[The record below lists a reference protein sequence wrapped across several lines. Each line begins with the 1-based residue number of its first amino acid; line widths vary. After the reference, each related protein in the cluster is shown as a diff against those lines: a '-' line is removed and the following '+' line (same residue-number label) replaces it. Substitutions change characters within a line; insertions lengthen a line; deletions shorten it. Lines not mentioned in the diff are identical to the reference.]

1 MEKLERLAKAVLS
14 GDAQEAKD
22 VSEDLLSS
30 GCDPQEI
37 LDKGLLA
44 GMQLVGEKFK
54 NKSFYIPEV
63 LLSSRAVHAGLNIIK
78 PELTS
83 QADAEKLA
91 TVVIGSVAG
100 DLHDI
105 GKNLVVLLL
114 RANNFKVIDL
124 GIDVTPESFL
134 EAVSK
139 YKPEIL
145 GLSAL
150 FINDDKWVDIGNFWM
165 RIAWIF
171 LTIGIALGGF
181 WAYEVLGWGAWYWT
195 WDPVETASLIPW
207 LTATAYLHAQYRLKH
222 EEFQTLVPILAIFS
236 FVFVVFATFV
246 TRSGLWASVHAWQDF
261 SFDGAIMGLFIFG
274 LIIASILGMLYKYV
288 IDKKRT

>member
-83 QADAEKLA
+83 QADAEKLS

-150 FINDDKWVDIGNFWM
+150 
-165 RIAWIF
+165 
-171 LTIGIALGGF
+171 LTITMAVIPETIQLIEKEGFRDNLKIMVGGAPVTREFALTVGADGYGYDAREAVEAALG
-181 WAYEVLGWGAWYWT
+181 
-195 WDPVETASLIPW
+195 
-207 LTATAYLHAQYRLKH
+207 
-222 EEFQTLVPILAIFS
+222 LVKNI
-236 FVFVVFATFV
+236 
-246 TRSGLWASVHAWQDF
+246 RN
-261 SFDGAIMGLFIFG
+261 
-274 LIIASILGMLYKYV
+274 V
-288 IDKKRT
+288 I